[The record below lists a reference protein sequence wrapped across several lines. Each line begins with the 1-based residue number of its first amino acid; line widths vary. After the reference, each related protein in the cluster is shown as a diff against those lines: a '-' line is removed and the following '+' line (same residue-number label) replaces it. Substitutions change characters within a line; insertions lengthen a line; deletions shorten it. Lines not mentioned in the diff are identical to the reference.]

1 MFYEEKVIDG
11 VLCWRGIPSGEWNKK
26 TPEQLTQMLIEA
38 RRERDGLARGDTFAH
53 Y

>member
-11 VLCWRGIPSGEWNKK
+11 VLCWRSSPDGEWVKK
-26 TPEQLTQMLIEA
+26 TPEQLTDALVALRKDM
-38 RRERDGLARGDTFAH
+38 RDVARGDVFIH